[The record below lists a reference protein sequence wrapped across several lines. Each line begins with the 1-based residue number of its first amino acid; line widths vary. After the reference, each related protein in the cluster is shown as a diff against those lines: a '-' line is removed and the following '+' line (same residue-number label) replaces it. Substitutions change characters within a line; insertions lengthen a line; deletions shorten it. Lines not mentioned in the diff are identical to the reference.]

1 MPRCVIKVIQGQRL
15 SFSRLRYKNLAF
27 SCSKGSNKHHFSG
40 YASSFPRLFGHY
52 PGRNNAANM
61 FVQCH
66 DVSLRLSKGSVNRF
80 LACNIQIK
88 SSRTQKDLLCTILG
102 VKRASFPRLFGHY
115 SGQNDAA
122 NKFVRCHDMSLRLSK
137 GSINHFYVSIIKYVC
152 PRALKIQLCTIF
164 RGRTDRHFRG
174 LFAIIRGE
182 TALQLCLHNARL
194 GHKVRLGSCE
204 PFSSV

>member
-1 MPRCVIKVIQGQRL
+1 
-15 SFSRLRYKNLAF
+15 
-27 SCSKGSNKHHFSG
+27 
-40 YASSFPRLFGHY
+40 
-52 PGRNNAANM
+52 M

-115 SGQNDAA
+115 SGRNNAA
-122 NKFVRCHDMSLRLSK
+122 NKFVRCYDMSLRLSK
-137 GSINHFYVSIIKYVC
+137 GSINHFYVSIIKFVC
-152 PRALKIQLCTIF
+152 PRTLKVQLCTIF
-164 RGRTDRHFRG
+164 RGRTDRHLRG

-182 TALQLCLHNARL
+182 TALQLCLHNAKL
-194 GHKVRLGSCE
+194 DNKVYLRRCE
-204 PFSSV
+204 PSSVVQHKIHVSSSSKRSIMHHFGG